1 MLAGHANK
9 KAENIM
15 KNCMILA
22 LQLVEA
28 GLNLLST
35 KYKIMHIRMKAK
47 LKNELLR
54 NERERDW
61 MLNTR

>member
-9 KAENIM
+9 QAENMM
-15 KNCMILA
+15 KNCTILA

-47 LKNELLR
+47 L
-54 NERERDW
+54 
-61 MLNTR
+61 

>member
-1 MLAGHANK
+1 MPAKNSVLKKFVSYWMLAGHANK
-9 KAENIM
+9 KAENMM

-35 KYKIMHIRMKAK
+35 KYKIMHVRMKAK
-47 LKNELLR
+47 L
-54 NERERDW
+54 
-61 MLNTR
+61 